1 MIETIKK
8 LLDKDEMLKNTLTSP
23 QIMTTE
29 FKNDANLYGAL
40 YSLIQLKKRLFIYSL
55 FLCCACFKRFCYTLL
70 ILIISI

>member
-23 QIMTTE
+23 QIMTIE

-40 YSLIQLKKRLFIYSL
+40 YSLIQLKRGCLFTVSFYAAL
-55 FLCCACFKRFCYTLL
+55 VLNVFVTPC
-70 ILIISI
+70 